1 MSTGAL
7 LIIIIVVVIVV
18 AAVVVAGMAAAR
30 RRRLQRRFGP
40 EYDRA
45 VGEHG
50 SQLKAE
56 SELAGRERRIRS
68 LEIRPLSD
76 TARANYASSWRT
88 IQEQFV
94 DQPENSVVKAQ
105 ALVTTVMRDRGYPI
119 EGHDQMLADLSVEHA
134 NTLEQ
139 YRLAHTISQS
149 AAQGQASTEDL
160 RQAMIKYRAL
170 FSDLLGGEVAP
181 DGSIATR
188 AGAAPDGAAP
198 DGVAPDGV
206 APGGVA
212 PDGVGPDGDLAG
224 QSAEAPIA
232 GRTEPAAEAPGMD
245 PDAEMRPA
253 RDTGPAADVSAV
265 NADPAGAGPAGADPA
280 GADPA
285 AAGSATAGV
294 PAEESGRAPAWRKRR

>member
-7 LIIIIVVVIVV
+7 VVIIIVVIVA
-18 AAVVVAGMAAAR
+18 AAVVIAAMAAAR
-30 RRRLQRRFGP
+30 RRRLQQRFGP
-40 EYDRA
+40 EYDRV
-45 VGEHG
+45 VGERG

-105 ALVTTVMRDRGYPI
+105 ALVTTVMKDRGYPV

-134 NTLEQ
+134 STLEQ

-170 FSDLLGGEVAP
+170 FSDLLGGAVAP
-181 DGSIATR
+181 EGAWLHRKASPRMVTWPASPPRRAPRAARARLRGFRDGRRPRRDARRGRPR
-188 AGAAPDGAAP
+188 ARLRGFRDGRRPRRDARRGRPRAA
-198 DGVAPDGV
+198 
-206 APGGVA
+206 
-212 PDGVGPDGDLAG
+212 
-224 QSAEAPIA
+224 SE
-232 GRTEPAAEAPGMD
+232 
-245 PDAEMRPA
+245 
-253 RDTGPAADVSAV
+253 VSAM
-265 NADPAGAGPAGADPA
+265 NADPAGTDPVAADP
-280 GADPA
+280 
-285 AAGSATAGV
+285 ATAGV
-294 PAEESGRAPAWRKRR
+294 PDEELRREPARRRGR

>member
-7 LIIIIVVVIVV
+7 VVIIIAVIIVV
-18 AAVVVAGMAAAR
+18 AAVVIVAMAAAR
-30 RRRLQRRFGP
+30 RRRLQQRFGP

-105 ALVTTVMRDRGYPI
+105 ALVTTVMKDRGYPL

-170 FSDLLGGEVAP
+170 FSDLLGGTVAP
-181 DGSIATR
+181 DGGTA
-188 AGAAPDGAAP
+188 AG

-206 APGGVA
+206 APDA
-212 PDGVGPDGDLAG
+212 DLAG
-224 QSAEAPIA
+224 RPAETAAA
-232 GRTEPAAEAPGMD
+232 GGTEPAARASAMD
-245 PDAEMRPA
+245 PDRAETRTT
-253 RDTGPAADVSAV
+253 DGTGPAAEVPAMDSGPAE
-265 NADPAGAGPAGADPA
+265 AYPAGT
-280 GADPA
+280 DPA

-294 PAEESGRAPAWRKRR
+294 PADEPGRAPARRRRR

>member
-7 LIIIIVVVIVV
+7 VVIIIVVVIVV
-18 AAVVVAGMAAAR
+18 AAVVIAAMAAAR
-30 RRRLQRRFGP
+30 RRRLQQRFGP
-40 EYDRA
+40 EYDRV
-45 VGEHG
+45 VGERG

-105 ALVTTVMRDRGYPI
+105 ALVTRVMKDRGYPV

-134 NTLEQ
+134 STLEQ

-170 FSDLLGGEVAP
+170 FSDLLGGAVAP
-181 DGSIATR
+181 DG
-188 AGAAPDGAAP
+188 GVAAPE
-198 DGVAPDGV
+198 GVA
-206 APGGVA
+206 
-212 PDGVGPDGDLAG
+212 PDGDLAG
-224 QSAEAPIA
+224 QPAETRAAGGTAPASEVSEMDADRAETQAA
-232 GRTEPAAEAPGMD
+232 GGTAPASE
-245 PDAEMRPA
+245 
-253 RDTGPAADVSAV
+253 VSAMDADRAETRAAGGTAPASEV
-265 NADPAGAGPAGADPA
+265 SAMNADPAGTDRVA
-280 GADPA
+280 ADPA
-285 AAGSATAGV
+285 AAGV
-294 PAEESGRAPAWRKRR
+294 PDDELRPEPARRRRR

>member
-7 LIIIIVVVIVV
+7 VVIIIVVVVVV
-18 AAVVVAGMAAAR
+18 AAVVAFAMAAAR
-30 RRRLQRRFGP
+30 RRRLRERFGP

-94 DQPENSVVKAQ
+94 DQPEHSVVEAQ
-105 ALVTTVMRDRGYPI
+105 ALVTTVMKDRGYPI

-181 DGSIATR
+181 DGGTT
-188 AGAAPDGAAP
+188 AG
-198 DGVAPDGV
+198 DGVAPDGER
-206 APGGVA
+206 
-212 PDGVGPDGDLAG
+212 AG
-224 QSAEAPIA
+224 QPADTHTA
-232 GRTEPAAEAPGMD
+232 GGTEPPAGASATELDPAETRTTGGTEPPAEVSAMD
-245 PDAEMRPA
+245 PDPAE
-253 RDTGPAADVSAV
+253 
-265 NADPAGAGPAGADPA
+265 ADPA
-280 GADPA
+280 GADPT
-285 AAGSATAGV
+285 AAGSATVGV
-294 PAEESGRAPAWRKRR
+294 PADEPARAPARRRRR

>member
-7 LIIIIVVVIVV
+7 VVISIVVVIVV
-18 AAVVVAGMAAAR
+18 AAVVIAAMAAAR
-30 RRRLQRRFGP
+30 RRRLQQRFGP

-45 VGEHG
+45 VGERG

-56 SELAGRERRIRS
+56 SELAGRERRIRN

-105 ALVTTVMRDRGYPI
+105 ALVTTVMKDRGYPV

-134 NTLEQ
+134 STLEQ

-170 FSDLLGGEVAP
+170 FSDLLGGAVAS
-181 DGSIATR
+181 D
-188 AGAAPDGAAP
+188 
-198 DGVAPDGV
+198 
-206 APGGVA
+206 GGVA
-212 PDGVGPDGDLAG
+212 APEGVAPDGDLAG
-224 QSAEAPIA
+224 QPAETRTGSGTAPA
-232 GRTEPAAEAPGMD
+232 SE
-245 PDAEMRPA
+245 
-253 RDTGPAADVSAV
+253 VSAMDADPAGTRTAGGTALASEV
-265 NADPAGAGPAGADPA
+265 PVMNADPAGTDRVA
-280 GADPA
+280 ADPA
-285 AAGSATAGV
+285 AAGV
-294 PAEESGRAPAWRKRR
+294 PDDELRPEPARRRRR

>member
-7 LIIIIVVVIVV
+7 VVIIIVVVIVV
-18 AAVVVAGMAAAR
+18 AAVVIAAMAAAR
-30 RRRLQRRFGP
+30 RRRLQQRFGP
-40 EYDRA
+40 EYDRV
-45 VGEHG
+45 VGERG

-105 ALVTTVMRDRGYPI
+105 ALVTTVMKDRGYPV

-170 FSDLLGGEVAP
+170 FSDLLGGAVSP
-181 DGSIATR
+181 D
-188 AGAAPDGAAP
+188 
-198 DGVAPDGV
+198 
-206 APGGVA
+206 GGVA
-212 PDGVGPDGDLAG
+212 APEGVAPDGDLAG
-224 QSAEAPIA
+224 HPAETRAAGGTAPA
-232 GRTEPAAEAPGMD
+232 SE
-245 PDAEMRPA
+245 
-253 RDTGPAADVSAV
+253 VSAMDADRAETRTAGGTAPASEV
-265 NADPAGAGPAGADPA
+265 PAMNADRAGTDRVA
-280 GADPA
+280 ADPA
-285 AAGSATAGV
+285 AAGV
-294 PAEESGRAPAWRKRR
+294 PDDEPRPEPARRRRR

>member
-7 LIIIIVVVIVV
+7 VVIIIVVVIVV
-18 AAVVVAGMAAAR
+18 AAVVIAAMAAAR
-30 RRRLQRRFGP
+30 RRRLQQRFGP
-40 EYDRA
+40 EYDRV
-45 VGEHG
+45 VGERG

-105 ALVTTVMRDRGYPI
+105 ALVTTVMKDRGYPV

-134 NTLEQ
+134 STLEQ

-170 FSDLLGGEVAP
+170 FSDLLGGAVAP
-181 DGSIATR
+181 DG
-188 AGAAPDGAAP
+188 GVAAPE
-198 DGVAPDGV
+198 GVA
-206 APGGVA
+206 
-212 PDGVGPDGDLAG
+212 PDGDLAG
-224 QSAEAPIA
+224 QPAETRTGGGTAPA
-232 GRTEPAAEAPGMD
+232 SE
-245 PDAEMRPA
+245 
-253 RDTGPAADVSAV
+253 VSAMDADRAETRAAGGTAPASEV
-265 NADPAGAGPAGADPA
+265 SAMDADPAGT
-280 GADPA
+280 DPA
-285 AAGSATAGV
+285 AADPAKVGV
-294 PAEESGRAPAWRKRR
+294 PDDELRPEPARRRRR

>member
-7 LIIIIVVVIVV
+7 VAIIIVVVIVV
-18 AAVVVAGMAAAR
+18 AAVVIAAMAAAR

-56 SELAGRERRIRS
+56 SELAGRERRIRT
-68 LEIRPLSD
+68 LEIRPLSE

-105 ALVTTVMRDRGYPI
+105 ALVTTVMKDRGYPL

-134 NTLEQ
+134 STLEQ
-139 YRLAHTISQS
+139 YRLAHTISQN

-170 FSDLLGGEVAP
+170 FSDLLGG
-181 DGSIATR
+181 
-188 AGAAPDGAAP
+188 AGAPNGDMAAR

-206 APGGVA
+206 ARDGVA
-212 PDGVGPDGDLAG
+212 PDGDLAG
-224 QSAEAPIA
+224 QPA
-232 GRTEPAAEAPGMD
+232 GTPTTGGTEPAAGASAMDADPTEARTAGG
-245 PDAEMRPA
+245 
-253 RDTGPAADVSAV
+253 TGPTAEVSAMNTGPV
-265 NADPAGAGPAGADPA
+265 GADPAGAGPATADP
-280 GADPA
+280 P
-285 AAGSATAGV
+285 AAGSATAG
-294 PAEESGRAPAWRKRR
+294 APADEPDPAPAPRRRR

>member
-7 LIIIIVVVIVV
+7 VAIIIIVVIVV
-18 AAVVVAGMAAAR
+18 AAVVIVAMAVAR

-40 EYDRA
+40 EYDRV
-45 VGEHG
+45 VGERG

-105 ALVTTVMRDRGYPI
+105 ALVTTVMKDRGYPL

-134 NTLEQ
+134 STLEQ

-149 AAQGQASTEDL
+149 VAQGQASTEDL

-170 FSDLLGGEVAP
+170 FSDLLGGAVAP
-181 DGSIATR
+181 DGGMATR
-188 AGAAPDGAAP
+188 
-198 DGVAPDGV
+198 DGVAPDG
-206 APGGVA
+206 GA
-212 PDGVGPDGDLAG
+212 PDGIARDGVAPDGDLAG
-224 QSAEAPIA
+224 
-232 GRTEPAAEAPGMD
+232 R
-245 PDAEMRPA
+245 
-253 RDTGPAADVSAV
+253 
-265 NADPAGAGPAGADPA
+265 PAGADR
-280 GADPA
+280 A
-285 AAGSATAGV
+285 AAGSATA
-294 PAEESGRAPAWRKRR
+294 EAPADEPGVTPAPRRRR

>member
-7 LIIIIVVVIVV
+7 VAIIIVVVVVV
-18 AAVVVAGMAAAR
+18 AAVAIAAVAAAR
-30 RRRLQRRFGP
+30 RRRLQQRFGP

-45 VGEHG
+45 VDKHG

-105 ALVTTVMRDRGYPI
+105 ALVTTVMKDRGYPI

-134 NTLEQ
+134 STLEQ
-139 YRLAHTISQS
+139 YRLAHKISQS

-170 FSDLLGGEVAP
+170 FSELLGGATAP
-181 DGSIATR
+181 DG
-188 AGAAPDGAAP
+188 GVAAPDGGTAAP
-198 DGVAPDGV
+198 DGGVAARDGVAPDGV
-206 APGGVA
+206 AP
-212 PDGVGPDGDLAG
+212 DGDLAG
-224 QSAEAPIA
+224 QPAETRTAGGTGSAA
-232 GRTEPAAEAPGMD
+232 GASAMDADPAETRTADG
-245 PDAEMRPA
+245 
-253 RDTGPAADVSAV
+253 TGPASEVSA
-265 NADPAGAGPAGADPA
+265 PSAGPAE
-280 GADPA
+280 ADPA
-285 AAGSATAGV
+285 AGPGTAGAPIDEPDRV
-294 PAEESGRAPAWRKRR
+294 PARRRRR